1 MKYSVIIPAYNES
14 GHIANAVKSV
24 LAQDAGRR
32 NFEVIVADNN
42 STDKT
47 ALAAREAGADKIIL
61 EPEQGTN
68 MARNAGYKISKGE
81 IVVFM
86 DADCVAPPDWLSRIG
101 RLLEDSSVSMVSGP
115 YDYSFTGVQAFLDK
129 IWTGAIFPKA
139 PALLE
144 FLFGKKA
151 GIIIEGNFAAP
162 RATIEAI
169 GGIPLIKFWG
179 DGPAMAI
186 PASRKVGRVFF
197 DPTLKIKSSPRR
209 LGKSN
214 FFITTLKYAW
224 VYLKTYFTI

>member
-1 MKYSVIIPAYNES
+1 MKFSVIIPAYNEKER
-14 GHIANAVKSV
+14 IVIAVKSILV
-24 LAQDAGRR
+24 QNVGRR
-32 NFEVIVADNN
+32 NFEISVADNN
-42 STDKT
+42 STDGT
-47 ALAAREAGADKIIL
+47 ARTAREAGADKIVL

-86 DADCVAPPDWLSRIG
+86 DADCVAPSDWLSRIG
-101 RLLEDSSVSMVSGP
+101 RLLENPSVAMVSGP

-129 IWTGAIFPKA
+129 IWTGAIFPKM

-186 PASRKVGRVFF
+186 PASRKVGRVLF

-209 LGKSN
+209 LGKIN
-214 FFITTLKYAW
+214 FFTTTLKYAW